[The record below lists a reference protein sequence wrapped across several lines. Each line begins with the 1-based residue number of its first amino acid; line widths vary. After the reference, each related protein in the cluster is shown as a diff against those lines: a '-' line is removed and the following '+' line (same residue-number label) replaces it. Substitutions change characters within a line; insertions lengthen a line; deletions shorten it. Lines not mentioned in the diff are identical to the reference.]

1 MTTFTVRKNGS
12 GTHTDILSAYM
23 AASSGDIVD
32 IGEGTFIESI
42 EIFKNNLTFTG
53 AGRDKTVIQGIPFLA
68 VQTVSVCSWASGDN
82 FFTVGGVAALP
93 AFTVGM
99 SVSDS
104 TSGANSPSGAQITS
118 IDVANRKIYINKN
131 FTTTLSNK
139 IIKHW
144 GKVAAIELRASGFTM
159 SSVKVMDDSN
169 SSSAV
174 ELSAI
179 FIGASVANQGASKVT
194 GTSSTGFNISNCE
207 FVAVGDYAMLSETSA
222 AVGNGVVSNCLFSG
236 KTFSGVNSVAGGVRQ
251 GVVFQNANL
260 PITFVNNTLDMVC
273 GGMTTANV
281 YSGNQVATID
291 AYGSI
296 VTGNSFKGRA
306 INASGVYFNL
316 AGLALRMRGGNATVN
331 NNSIQGFNGFTTYG
345 YLILPTY
352 TNLSGKTIPVGE
364 VVTNSSRFF
373 KCTQAHLYAADKT
386 PVSGASWA
394 SYWTELTGTAEQ
406 IAALLIAN
414 GKANYYA
421 NSGTNITI
429 TKLLIAVTQ
438 AAANSFINSEMG
450 KDVLKSIS
458 KVSSDAVFSND
469 ANWKLVSYIFK
480 HSSSSRRL
488 ISSFRA
494 FESSKKTKLK
504 TNMQA
509 GDVFE
514 LYRIIISKSDRTFLV
529 IKRSEISG
537 ASGFDFSLLADG
549 PSAPTSPASGVTW
562 DVFFGQTSSNG
573 GGELHT
579 TGYGWGE
586 AAYSSTPLVGDF
598 SVNGTFHSTLSGG
611 TNLMIGFRK
620 SLTPIVA
627 GPSFNI
633 STAIYADGGVGTIN
647 GYNGADGTAGLS
659 GVVAN
664 ATADFSFEISRV
676 GSVIT
681 GKVNGVSLFHDD
693 NNLSPVYLAS
703 MIYTNAGYGI
713 IGCTRS

>member
-1 MTTFTVRKNGS
+1 MSTFYVRKDGS
-12 GTHTDILSAYM
+12 GTHTDITSAYM
-23 AASSGDIVD
+23 AASINDTID

-42 EIFKNNLTFTG
+42 EVFKNNLTFVG
-53 AGRDKTVIQGIPFLA
+53 ASKATTIIQGIPFLA
-68 VQTVSVCSWASGDN
+68 VQTASVCNWTSGNN
-82 FFTVGGVAALP
+82 FFTVGGVATLP

-99 SVSDS
+99 SLSDIVNA
-104 TSGANSPSGAQITS
+104 TNSPSGAQITS
-118 IDVANRKIYINKN
+118 IDSANRKIYINKN
-131 FTTTLSNK
+131 FTTTLSSK
-139 IIKHW
+139 VMKHW
-144 GKVAAIELRASGFTM
+144 GRIAAIELRASGFTM
-159 SSVKVMDDSN
+159 SKIKVIDDSA
-169 SSSAV
+169 SSAAV

-179 FIGASVANQGASKVT
+179 FIGASQPNQGASKVS
-194 GTSSTGFNISNCE
+194 GTSSTGFSISDCE
-207 FVAVGDYAMLSETSA
+207 FVAVGDYAMLSEANNT
-222 AVGNGVVSNCLFSG
+222 VGNGTVTNCLFSG
-236 KTFSGVNSVAGGVRQ
+236 KTFSGVNSVAGAVRQ

-331 NNSIQGFNGFTTYG
+331 NNSIQGSGGFTTYG

-386 PVSGASWA
+386 PVAGASWA

-406 IAALLIAN
+406 IGVLLIEN
-414 GKANYYA
+414 GKANYHA

-488 ISSFRA
+488 VSSFRA

-504 TNMQA
+504 TNMQV

-514 LYRIIISKSDRTFLV
+514 LYRIIISKPDRTPLV

-537 ASGFDFSLLADG
+537 ASGFDFSLLANG
-549 PSAPTSPASGVTW
+549 PSAPTPPVGFSRDFLSPAGQQ
-562 DVFFGQTSSNG
+562 DFEFG
-573 GGELHT
+573 
-579 TGYGWGE
+579 
-586 AAYSSTPLVGDF
+586 ATPF
-598 SVNGTFHSTLSGG
+598 
-611 TNLMIGFRK
+611 
-620 SLTPIVA
+620 
-627 GPSFNI
+627 
-633 STAIYADGGVGTIN
+633 GTIQYTASGLRLN
-647 GYNGADGTAGLS
+647 QAGFNPNNYHIYYTSPLSAYFPNSSQNYTVKVSYEVVSIDTAFSFLKILLGDGTVTMNYGDPRLSVGIHTDEVFTFNACNVQAGGNS
-659 GVVAN
+659 FQFWMN
-664 ATADFSFEISRV
+664 AQDNTEIKFFDFAINSI
-676 GSVIT
+676 
-681 GKVNGVSLFHDD
+681 
-693 NNLSPVYLAS
+693 
-703 MIYTNAGYGI
+703 
-713 IGCTRS
+713 